1 MSAEDVQKK
10 LDEAIANANEHP
22 LDDATQKKAMD
33 ELAGKVADSN
43 DDIIEEIK
51 ALAQYTLDI
60 EKAMG
65 EIDDIFR
72 KIQLGDVSA
81 GLKEDV
87 QYLRD
92 TWSGHIN
99 TYVGLLWE
107 SRRVAGAAEGAA
119 NDFAGDF
126 ITFLGEESTPMD
138 EKKKEISNYL
148 EKLANDE
155 KQATTM
161 SQGFSNLQKAVQD
174 FQKDW
179 KTIVDKY
186 DLDDM
191 NEQAT
196 KLQGEIDTLT
206 TTLAS
211 LGDKIQKLA
220 IALGILA
227 ASAAITGALGFIF
240 PLFWIGTV
248 LSVLGAGVSAVLLK
262 QTKDAYDPSETET
275 ELNEKKAELKRLMAD
290 IAAVQELKAGLENSQ
305 GNFDVIIT
313 RLGAFATV
321 WATIRADIQAIE
333 EKLEYAHNTGSWTL
347 MKGRLNTAAKLYAA
361 LGKAL
366 RQYQIS
372 VNPDQKMFKARNL
385 A

>member
-1 MSAEDVQKK
+1 MSADDVQKQ
-10 LDEAIANANEHP
+10 LDEAIANAKEHP

-33 ELAGKVADSN
+33 ELAGKVAGSN

-72 KIQLGDVSA
+72 KLGDVSA

-138 EKKKEISNYL
+138 EKKKEIANYL

-206 TTLAS
+206 TTLARSVSYALTVMTPLYDDTSFVLVSETRYVTNVCTPNRLINRNPRFKNLQSRLEFS
-211 LGDKIQKLA
+211 LPRPPSPGRLDLSSPSFG
-220 IALGILA
+220 LVPF
-227 ASAAITGALGFIF
+227 SAYSV
-240 PLFWIGTV
+240 PVSV
-248 LSVLGAGVSAVLLK
+248 LSFSSR
-262 QTKDAYDPSETET
+262 QRMP
-275 ELNEKKAELKRLMAD
+275 M
-290 IAAVQELKAGLENSQ
+290 
-305 GNFDVIIT
+305 T
-313 RLGAFATV
+313 RP
-321 WATIRADIQAIE
+321 
-333 EKLEYAHNTGSWTL
+333 
-347 MKGRLNTAAKLYAA
+347 RLNSTRRRL
-361 LGKAL
+361 
-366 RQYQIS
+366 S
-372 VNPDQKMFKARNL
+372 
-385 A
+385 